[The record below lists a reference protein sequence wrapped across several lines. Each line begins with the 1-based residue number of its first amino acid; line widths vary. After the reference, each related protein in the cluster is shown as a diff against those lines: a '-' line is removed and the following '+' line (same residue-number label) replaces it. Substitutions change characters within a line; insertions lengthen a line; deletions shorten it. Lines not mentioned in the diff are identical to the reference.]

1 MKYRIRETGEVK
13 TQGEIRR
20 LHPST
25 SFPRVW
31 TDDTC
36 EFIGI
41 DPVLLSPKPE
51 VTNLQQALADGVEQ
65 DALSNWV
72 EKWIV
77 ADKFNDYTDE
87 DGVAH
92 TKAEQET
99 AFLQGLDDAAFEA
112 LRTERNRLLAET
124 DWTASTDVTMS
135 FEMIEYRQSLRDMPA
150 DMVDVFIPVYPI
162 KPNEIR

>member
-1 MKYRIRETGEVK
+1 MKYRIRESEEVK

-31 TDDTC
+31 NQDTC
-36 EFIGI
+36 DYIGI
-41 DPVLLSPKPE
+41 DPVLNSPKPD
-51 VTNLQQALADGVEQ
+51 VTNLQQVLADGVEQ

-72 EKWIV
+72 DKWRV
-77 ADKFNDYTDE
+77 ADKFSDYTDD

-99 AFLQGLDDAAFEA
+99 AFLQGLEDTAFEA
-112 LRTERNRLLAET
+112 LRTERNKLLAET
-124 DWTASTDVTMS
+124 DYFALSDVTMS
-135 FEMIEYRQSLRDMPA
+135 AEMTEYRKLLRDLPA
-150 DMVDVFIPVYPI
+150 NTADITNPVYPE
-162 KPNEIR
+162 KPE

>member
-1 MKYRIRETGEVK
+1 MKYRIRESGAVK

-31 TDDTC
+31 NTDTC
-36 EFIGI
+36 DYIGI
-41 DPVLLSPKPE
+41 DPVLNAPKPE
-51 VTNLQQALADGVEQ
+51 VTNLQQVLADGVEQ

-72 EKWIV
+72 DKWRV
-77 ADKFNDYTDE
+77 ADKFSDYTDE
-87 DGVAH
+87 ENVLH

-99 AFLQGLDDAAFEA
+99 AFLQGLEDTAFES

-124 DWTASTDVTMS
+124 DWTASSDVSMS
-135 FEMIEYRQSLRDMPA
+135 TEIYIYRKSLRDLPA
-150 DMVDVFIPVYPI
+150 NTTDVFNPVYPET
-162 KPNEIR
+162 PE

>member
-1 MKYRIRETGEVK
+1 MKYRIRESGEVK

-20 LHPST
+20 LNPST

-31 TDDTC
+31 NQDTC
-36 EFIGI
+36 DYIGI
-41 DPVLLSPKPE
+41 DPVLASPKPD
-51 VTNLQQALADGVEQ
+51 VTNLQQVLADGVEQ

-72 EKWIV
+72 EKWII
-77 ADKFNDYTDE
+77 ADKFSDYTDE
-87 DGVAH
+87 ENELH

-99 AFLQGLDDAAFEA
+99 AFLQGLEDTAFES

-135 FEMIEYRQSLRDMPA
+135 AEMTEYRKLLRDLPA
-150 DMVDVFIPVYPI
+150 DTVDINNPVYPE
-162 KPNEIR
+162 KP